1 MSKLHRGFV
10 GLFIYARFVVGYEYT
25 EHKRKVLYFEL
36 TSQKA
41 LYPGFVLALYSLL
54 LFYPNLQFQYLL
66 VSISILFLWLQ
77 IFCKLGSF
85 AASALVI
92 PLVHYVCVYLNRRYH
107 ISVKFLHRLT
117 AGQVVMIVSAAL
129 YMITTHSY
137 NYGETFYMIILVEI
151 HMTNKAYQKV
161 SHTACSVNGSIYNVL
176 WFWLRNSGISCWKL
190 LYENVVNMPYWFYGL
205 FSCRSKFYLSLSMY
219 WCCVWYEPYEPFVMC
234 CCLQFC
240 Q

>member
-1 MSKLHRGFV
+1 MSILNTKGKCYTLSWPARKHFIL
-10 GLFIYARFVVGYEYT
+10 GLSWRCIVY
-25 EHKRKVLYFEL
+25 
-36 TSQKA
+36 
-41 LYPGFVLALYSLL
+41 
-54 LFYPNLQFQYLL
+54 FYPNLQFQYLL

-137 NYGETFYMIILVEI
+137 NYGEAFYMIILFEI
-151 HMTNKAYQKV
+151 HMNKAYQKV
-161 SHTACSVNGSIYNVL
+161 SHNASFGIPKHIQSMRAYTMCYGFDWEILGSLVENCFMRLLSTFLIGFTDVFMQIKVWFKRNRLVIIDVL
-176 WFWLRNSGISCWKL
+176 VLC
-190 LYENVVNMPYWFYGL
+190 VVWAI
-205 FSCRSKFYLSLSMY
+205 
-219 WCCVWYEPYEPFVMC
+219 
-234 CCLQFC
+234 
-240 Q
+240 

>member
-1 MSKLHRGFV
+1 MSILNTKGKCYTLSWPARKHFIL
-10 GLFIYARFVVGYEYT
+10 GLSWRCIVY
-25 EHKRKVLYFEL
+25 
-36 TSQKA
+36 
-41 LYPGFVLALYSLL
+41 
-54 LFYPNLQFQYLL
+54 FYPNLQFQYLL

-137 NYGETFYMIILVEI
+137 NYGEAFYMIILFEI
-151 HMTNKAYQKV
+151 HMTNKAYQKL
-161 SHTACSVNGSIYNVL
+161 SHNAFFWNSQAYSVNESIYNFDEEILGLLLKIALWDCCQNFLLVL
-176 WFWLRNSGISCWKL
+176 R
-190 LYENVVNMPYWFYGL
+190 M
-205 FSCRSKFYLSLSMY
+205 FSCRSKFDSSEIDLSLSMY
-219 WCCVWYEPYEPFVMC
+219 WCCVWYEPYKPFVMC
-234 CCLQFC
+234 CCLRCC